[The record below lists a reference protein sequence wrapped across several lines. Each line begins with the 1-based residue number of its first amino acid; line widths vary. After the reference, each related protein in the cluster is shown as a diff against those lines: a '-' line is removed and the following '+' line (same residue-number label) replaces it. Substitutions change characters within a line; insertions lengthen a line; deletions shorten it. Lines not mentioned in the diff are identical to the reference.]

1 MLLLQSF
8 IFYIYYCERGEQ
20 RNNAASQRS
29 LTLTCASLW
38 RKREHA
44 RLPFPFSLE
53 AFSPTTK
60 EKKKKSNFQVQS
72 NSWQTVTLPQKSS
85 QSSHWGLV
93 SCVDLLAVLVQRP
106 SSQRKAG
113 KFHSHLSLR
122 RTWEENDNEFDF
134 CFLFTKWRSLPQQY
148 EEAKRTCIC
157 HWETC
162 FRIWCNIW
170 L

>member
-1 MLLLQSF
+1 MKGVSKETMQLVKGLLLWVAPL
-8 IFYIYYCERGEQ
+8 CEGKGNMPGCLFHSVLKHFHPQ
-20 RNNAASQRS
+20 RR
-29 LTLTCASLW
+29 
-38 RKREHA
+38 
-44 RLPFPFSLE
+44 
-53 AFSPTTK
+53 
-60 EKKKKSNFQVQS
+60 KKKKSNFQVQS

-122 RTWEENDNEFDF
+122 RTREENDNEFDF